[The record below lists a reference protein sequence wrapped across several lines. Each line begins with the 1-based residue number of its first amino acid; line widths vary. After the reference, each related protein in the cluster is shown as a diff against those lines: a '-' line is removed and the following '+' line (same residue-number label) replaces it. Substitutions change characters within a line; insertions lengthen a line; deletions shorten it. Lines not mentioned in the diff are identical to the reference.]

1 MAWNFW
7 SPAFPLNSSMES
19 TRGSV
24 LGFGKRISFMRR
36 KTEDTEIE
44 IAHGEFLFS
53 GNSDY
58 ASFNVPLS
66 YNSFGIKA
74 THLKIMFASTSNI
87 GTIEDE
93 TMKIITTNDAPSA
106 SSIGSELWIDNL
118 TFSY

>member
-1 MAWNFW
+1 MQYILKAYGQQ
-7 SPAFPLNSSMES
+7 SL
-19 TRGSV
+19 
-24 LGFGKRISFMRR
+24 
-36 KTEDTEIE
+36 
-44 IAHGEFLFS
+44 
-53 GNSDY
+53 
-58 ASFNVPLS
+58 
-66 YNSFGIKA
+66 IKA